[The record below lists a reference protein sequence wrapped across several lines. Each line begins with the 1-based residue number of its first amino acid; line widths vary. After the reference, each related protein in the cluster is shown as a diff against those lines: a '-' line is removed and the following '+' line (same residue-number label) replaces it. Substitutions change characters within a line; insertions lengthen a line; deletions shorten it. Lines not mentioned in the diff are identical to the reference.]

1 MRKYLPALLLLV
13 LVISIPSEA
22 LAQRS
27 STNKVEF
34 TPFVGYRFSNT
45 LTAEVQVAPGVSV
58 FEDVKLTSGVSYGFI
73 IGFPV
78 SDYITI
84 EGQYSYRSSDIQ
96 VKGVQPKHVV
106 GTGTAS
112 YIHGGAAFTLNPY
125 SRGAKWF
132 LSLNAGVG
140 IFGADVPDMN
150 VDNQSKFS
158 FGFSVGAK
166 IPLSDS
172 IKLRTEFRG
181 YSTRTDL
188 TSLGWICGWY
198 TCGVVQTNQYL
209 WEGEARLGVEFGF

>member
-13 LVISIPSEA
+13 LVVSIPSEA
-22 LAQRS
+22 LAQRG

-45 LTAEVQVAPGVSV
+45 LTAEVQVGPGLST
-58 FEDVKLTSGVSYGFI
+58 FEDIKLTSGISYGFV

-84 EGQYSYRSSDIQ
+84 EGQYSYRKSDIR
-96 VKGVQPKHVV
+96 VEGVMPAHVV
-106 GTGTAS
+106 GQGTAS

-132 LSLNAGVG
+132 VSLNAGVG
-140 IFGADVPDMN
+140 IFGADVPDMK
-150 VDNQSKFS
+150 VDSQSKFS

-188 TSLGWICGWY
+188 TQLGWICGWY
-198 TCGVVQTNQYL
+198 TCGTVQTNQYL